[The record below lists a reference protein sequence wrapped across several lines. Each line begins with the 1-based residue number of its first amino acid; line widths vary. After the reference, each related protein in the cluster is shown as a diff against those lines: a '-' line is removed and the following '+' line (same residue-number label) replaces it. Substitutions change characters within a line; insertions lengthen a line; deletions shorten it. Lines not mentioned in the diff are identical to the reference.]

1 MTMKFCPKCKGL
13 LVPKSIGERFIVKC
27 KNCDF
32 FAEGKAKPLIEE
44 EDIKHKPKR
53 GEGVLK
59 NKNPFATYKH
69 KCKKCGYGKAQIID
83 MGVFYSDEDNLI
95 MLKCGK
101 CEYSERIGRR
111 TM

>member
-1 MTMKFCPKCKGL
+1 MTMKFCPKCEGL
-13 LVPKSIGERFIVKC
+13 LIPKSIGERFIVKC
-27 KNCDF
+27 KNCGF
-32 FAEGKAKPLIEE
+32 FAEGKEKPLIEE
-44 EDIKHKPKR
+44 EKIKHKGKR

-59 NKNPFATYKH
+59 KNIFATYKH

-95 MLKCGK
+95 FLKCGE
-101 CEYSERIGRR
+101 CGYSERVGRK

>member
-1 MTMKFCPKCKGL
+1 MTMKFCPKCKGIL
-13 LVPKSIGERFIVKC
+13 IPNKIGERFAVKC
-27 KNCDF
+27 KNCNF

-44 EDIKHKPKR
+44 EEIKHKPKR

-59 NKNPFATYKH
+59 KNIFATYNH
-69 KCKKCGYGKAQIID
+69 KCKKCGYGKTQIID
-83 MGVFYSDEDNLI
+83 SGVYVSDEDNLI

-101 CEYSERIGRR
+101 CGYSERIGRR

>member
-1 MTMKFCPKCKGL
+1 MTMKFCPKCKNI
-13 LVPKSIGERFIVKC
+13 LVPHSIGEKSIVFC
-27 KNCDF
+27 KNCGF
-32 FAEGKAKPLIEE
+32 SAEGKAKPLVEE
-44 EDIKHKPKR
+44 EDIEQEPER

-59 NKNPFATYKH
+59 GNPFATYKH

-83 MGVFYSDEDNLI
+83 SGVYVSDEDNLI

-101 CEYSERIGRR
+101 CGYAERVGRR

>member
-27 KNCDF
+27 KNCGF
-32 FAEGKAKPLIEE
+32 FLEGKAKPLIEE
-44 EDIKHKPKR
+44 EDIEPAKKR
-53 GEGVLK
+53 GKGILK
-59 NKNPFATYKH
+59 GNPFATYKH
-69 KCKKCGYGKAQIID
+69 KCKKCGYVKAQIID
-83 MGVFYSDEDNLI
+83 MGVFVSDEDNLI

-101 CEYSERIGRR
+101 CGYAERVGRR